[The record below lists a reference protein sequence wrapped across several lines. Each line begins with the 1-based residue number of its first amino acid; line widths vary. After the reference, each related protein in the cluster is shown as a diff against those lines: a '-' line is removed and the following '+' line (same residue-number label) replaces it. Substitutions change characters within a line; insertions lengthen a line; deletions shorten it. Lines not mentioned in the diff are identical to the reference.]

1 MNRPELV
8 TTGSTI
14 SASENVVAYL
24 KPSLVGAGV
33 AQVNLI
39 ERHIGRFNEVSE
51 VNRYLSGKTGGI
63 RVCALR
69 VTNIQQQAGGVVG
82 TVDFAAYIMT
92 TDHFGYSRD
101 TRAEVI
107 TGLVTRLLCR
117 RTAGKEMQAESAP
130 KEIRADNLYSGNIDD
145 LGVCIWCVTWSQQ
158 YRTDE
163 EIDISTMDDFLT
175 LGLNMPSADGSPSLD
190 AEIHVRE
197 VNSGN

>member
-1 MNRPELV
+1 MNRPVLV
-8 TTGSTI
+8 TAGSTI
-14 SASENVVAYL
+14 SAAEHVVTYL
-24 KPSLVGAGV
+24 KQLEGNGV
-33 AQVNLI
+33 AQANQI

-51 VNRYLSGKTGGI
+51 VKRYLSGKNGSI

-69 VTNIQQQAGGVVG
+69 VTNIQQQAGGVIG
-82 TVDFAAYIMT
+82 NVDFAAYIMT

-117 RTAGKEMQAESAP
+117 RTAGKEMQAEAAP
-130 KEIRADNLYSGNIDD
+130 REIRADNLYSGNIDD
-145 LGVCIWCVTWSQQ
+145 LGVCIWCVTWSQL

-163 EIDISTMDDFLT
+163 DIDISTLDDFLI
-175 LGLNMPSADGSPSLD
+175 LGLNAPSGDGSPSLD